1 MPLTGQTQLR
11 TSSEEHFQM
20 RKMQV
25 SLCLSS
31 KQKAELQEKNHRKSS
46 QASSLLN
53 VHNAEC
59 VKAVKKNKKLRHQ
72 TLEVRWW
79 NPIISRV
86 KESELCQHKRLSGA
100 EGF

>member
-1 MPLTGQTQLR
+1 MPFTGQTQLR

-59 VKAVKKNKKLRHQ
+59 VKAVKKTKNSDTRLWKYAGE
-72 TLEVRWW
+72 TLSSPE
-79 NPIISRV
+79 
-86 KESELCQHKRLSGA
+86 
-100 EGF
+100 